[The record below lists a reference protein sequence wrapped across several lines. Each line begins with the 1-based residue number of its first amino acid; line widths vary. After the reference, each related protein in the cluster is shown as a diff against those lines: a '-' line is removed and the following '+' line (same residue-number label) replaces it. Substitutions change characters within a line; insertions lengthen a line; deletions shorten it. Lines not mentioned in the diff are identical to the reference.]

1 MSSPV
6 PQTEPGASAADGA
19 IASAADGA
27 RATTHREPEPPQKV
41 RRIILETPAETAAR
55 EHALAEAF
63 RVIMRATIAAAQPQ
77 MTQDQDSDDE
87 DEDDPQQEQVN

>member
-77 MTQDQDSDDE
+77 MTQDQDSD
-87 DEDDPQQEQVN
+87 EDDPQQEQVN

>member
-6 PQTEPGASAADGA
+6 PQTEPGPQEEEPQ
-19 IASAADGA
+19 
-27 RATTHREPEPPQKV
+27 REPEPPQKV
-41 RRIILETPAETAAR
+41 RRIILETPEETRAR

-63 RVIMRATIAAAQPQ
+63 RVIMQATIAAAQPQ

-87 DEDDPQQEQVN
+87 DEDDPQLQPHHVRPTRH